1 MVAFTIT
8 VEDQAVQALLQ
19 RLSERTENLQSDLQK
34 IGDDIMER
42 AKARFATSTGPDGVQ
57 WKDNTQA
64 TLDILAARLGN
75 MKSYRKKSGGLNA
88 AGERR
93 LAGKKPLI
101 GESRDLGRQIEAI
114 ASAREVTVQANPA
127 YAAMQQ
133 FGGTTSP
140 RSMIPGKI
148 IPARPFLPVRQD
160 GTLYPKEREEIIAA
174 INDLLLDLP

>member
-1 MVAFTIT
+1 MAAFTIT

-19 RLSERTENLQSDLQK
+19 RLSARAENLQPALQA
-34 IGDDIMER
+34 IGDDIVER
-42 AKARFATSTGPDGVQ
+42 AKGRFATSTGPDGVQ
-57 WKDNTQA
+57 WKANMPS
-64 TLDILAARLGN
+64 TLAMLSARLG
-75 MKSYRKKSGGLNA
+75 KSYRKKSGDLNA

-101 GESRDLGRQIEAI
+101 GESGDLRRQIVAI

-140 RSMIPGKI
+140 RSMIPGKT

-160 GTLYPKEREEIIAA
+160 GTLYPKEREEILAA